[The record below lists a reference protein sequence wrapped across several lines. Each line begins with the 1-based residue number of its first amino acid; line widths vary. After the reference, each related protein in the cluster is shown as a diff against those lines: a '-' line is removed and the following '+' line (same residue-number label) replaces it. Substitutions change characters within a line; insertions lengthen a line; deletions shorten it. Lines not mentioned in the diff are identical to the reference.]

1 MYYLFVLGHMLALSL
16 PRGVCYSVAKF
27 FSVLHFYISKK
38 DRQAVFYNLSVITE
52 NKKVVKEQ
60 AKQVFINF
68 SYYLVDFFRNRKLNS
83 DFINKYVKISGAE
96 NVDRALAQGKGAIA
110 LGAHI
115 GNYEM
120 AGAITSFLGYPLTVV
135 ALPHKDKRLN
145 SFFDSRRQ
153 ASGMEVIP
161 TGVAVKG
168 CIRAL
173 RKQRLV
179 GLLGDRDF
187 SNKGLKVKML
197 SKYAYVPRG
206 IAFFVLKTGAPIVPI
221 FLTREKNRKFYRLV
235 FGEPIIN
242 KENSPVSEKSII
254 NSYIRVL
261 EKYIKKYPGQWY
273 MFRKYWVNG
282 ANG

>member
-1 MYYLFVLGHMLALSL
+1 MYYLFVLGHMLVMAL
-16 PRGVCYSVAKF
+16 PRGVCYSAAKF
-27 FSVLHFYISKK
+27 FSVLHFYLSKR
-38 DRQAVFYNLSVITE
+38 DREAVLYNLSVITE
-52 NKKVVKEQ
+52 NKKVAKEQ
-60 AKQVFINF
+60 AKRVFINF

-83 DFINKYVKISGAE
+83 DFIKKYVRISGTE
-96 NVDRALAQGKGAIA
+96 NIDLALKQGKGVIA

-145 SFFDSRRQ
+145 RFFDSRRQ
-153 ASGMEVIP
+153 STGIEVIP
-161 TGVAVKG
+161 TGIAVKG

-187 SNKGLKVKML
+187 SGKGVKAKML
-197 SKYAYVPRG
+197 SRYACVPRG
-206 IAFFVLKTGAPIVPI
+206 IAFFILKTGAPIVPI

-235 FGEPIIN
+235 FGEPIIY
-242 KENSPVSEKSII
+242 KEDRPRTEESII
-254 NSYIRVL
+254 NSYIGVL
-261 EKYIKKYPGQWY
+261 EKYIKKYPDQWY
-273 MFRKYWVNG
+273 MFQKYWL
-282 ANG
+282 